1 MATPSDYTKQI
12 SEILGVPYH
21 KGKWNIEFE
30 FNTPNEAK
38 QVLTSMR
45 MQQKQL
51 QQVKK
56 MLGMEV
62 KVIQQSY
69 RNEVAKVQPS
79 SLLGFISGK
88 GKAKSLAADQKRRI
102 AQSRDKAI
110 SPYEELKLT
119 VDNILMRMDGLKM
132 QVEMYIQ
139 QNK

>member
-1 MATPSDYTKQI
+1 M
-12 SEILGVPYH
+12 PYH
-21 KGKWNIEFE
+21 RGKWNIEFE

-38 QVLTSMR
+38 QVLTGIR
-45 MQQKQL
+45 MKQKQL

-56 MLGMEV
+56 MLSMEI
-62 KVIQQSY
+62 KAIQQSY

-79 SLLGFISGK
+79 SLLSLFGGK
-88 GKAKSLAADQKRRI
+88 GKAKSLAADQKRQI
-102 AQSRDKAI
+102 ARSRDKAI

-119 VDNILMRMDGLKM
+119 IDNILMRMDGLKM